1 MTGTKIKENEARE
14 KKTEEKKTGEKQ
26 TRLQTDDKAYEYWLA
41 ALAISDRKKA
51 LLRTCMKSAEAA
63 YYIEETS
70 LHQFQFLNE
79 NDRNTMIQAKKM
91 WDLQGE
97 YGKLAKKQI
106 RLVTCFEPAY
116 PPRLTD
122 IPDKPYAL
130 YVKGNLPDVKCF
142 SVAVVGAR
150 NCSRYGEKY
159 AYEFAEFLSKRGV
172 QIISGLALG
181 IDGISQRGALMGQ
194 GKTFAVLGNGV
205 DICYPREHIGL
216 YGDIL
221 EMGGGILSEFR
232 PGTPPQPYHFPR
244 RNRIISGLSDLVLV
258 MEAKEKSGSL
268 ITADMALEQGKD
280 VYALPGPIDSILSI
294 GCNQLIRQGAGI
306 LLSPEMLLE
315 ELGISDKILQEKKTE
330 AKKALESME
339 NLVYSSVVLYPR
351 NVGQIME
358 ETGLTP
364 QEVLEILVSLEIK
377 GYIREI
383 SKNYYVRV

>member
-1 MTGTKIKENEARE
+1 MTWE
-14 KKTEEKKTGEKQ
+14 KRIEEKQ
-26 TRLQTDDKAYEYWLA
+26 TRIETNTEIYEYWLA
-41 ALAISDRKKA
+41 ALAISARKKI
-51 LLRTCMKSAEAA
+51 LLRTYMKSAEEV

-79 NDRNTMIQAKKM
+79 NDRNTMIQAKKI

-97 YGKLAKKQI
+97 YEELIKKKI
-106 RLVTCFEPAY
+106 RLVTCFDPAY
-116 PPRLTD
+116 PQKLTH

-130 YVKGNLPDVKCF
+130 YVKGSLPDAQCF
-142 SVAVVGAR
+142 SVAIVGAR
-150 NCSRYGEKY
+150 SCSRYGEKY
-159 AYEFAEFLSKRGV
+159 AYEFAWELAKYGI
-172 QIISGLALG
+172 QIISGLARG

-194 GKTFAVLGNGV
+194 GKTIAVLGNGV

-221 EMGGGILSEFR
+221 ELGGGILSEFR
-232 PGTPPQPYHFPR
+232 PGTKPLPYHFPL

-280 VYALPGPIDSILSI
+280 VYALPGPVDSMLST

-315 ELGISDKILQEKKTE
+315 ELGISGGILYEKKTE
-330 AKKALESME
+330 AKKVLESLE
-339 NLVYSSVVLYPR
+339 KLVYSSVVLYPK
-351 NVGQIME
+351 NVGQILE

-364 QEVLEILVSLEIK
+364 QKVLEILVSLEIK
-377 GYIREI
+377 GYIKEI